1 MTPILD
7 LPKTLRDEALRGGLL
22 DTVTLLKQHRAAE
35 IVEGYIDHYVSLNW
49 LEWNG
54 GSLRL
59 TVTGDN
65 ICKQLRVRTQPV
77 GE

>member
-1 MTPILD
+1 MSPRLHLTPAPRVD
-7 LPKTLRDEALRGGLL
+7 ALRG
-22 DTVTLLKQHRAAE
+22 TLLSTVELLQHRRAGEIAE
-35 IVEGYIDHYVSLNW
+35 RDIDDYVALNW

-65 ICKQLRVRTQPV
+65 IRRQLTYQAS
-77 GE
+77 

>member
-1 MTPILD
+1 M
-7 LPKTLRDEALRGGLL
+7 
-22 DTVTLLKQHRAAE
+22 TVTLRSHLVPTRSPDALRAGLLPTLSLLRTCRAAE
-35 IVEGYIDHYVSLNW
+35 IGEGFIDDYVALNW

-65 ICKQLRVRTQPV
+65 VRKQLLSAQ
-77 GE
+77 